1 MPLFSKKPKYIEP
14 GLQSFIVVR
23 DLILEILELIIPTL
37 EVVNLASCRR
47 CHELVESAFLSHH
60 VVLLY
65 GILLMLH
72 G

>member
-23 DLILEILELIIPTL
+23 DLILEILELIISTL

-47 CHELVESAFLSHH
+47 CHELVESAFLLITLCCFM
-60 VVLLY
+60 VY
-65 GILLMLH
+65 Y
-72 G
+72 